1 MRSKRGFSLLEL
13 LIVVAIILIIAAI
26 AIPNLLQARLAA
38 NESSAA
44 GTLHTLQSAEVTYY
58 NSYPTIGYAN
68 NLTELGGVSPC
79 TPTST
84 TACIIDNFLAS
95 AGPGGSGKSGYYYA
109 ATGIM
114 TGGAT
119 YNTTY
124 VVAAAPIQVH
134 ATGNRDFCSTND
146 GVLRSQMGSAG
157 DQPANTVASCLNYP
171 VTQ

>member
-1 MRSKRGFSLLEL
+1 MRSSRGFSLIEL

-44 GTLHTLQSAEVTYY
+44 GSLHSLQSAEITYY
-58 NSYPTIGYAN
+58 NAYPTIGYASAIGQ
-68 NLTELGGVSPC
+68 LGGVTPC
-79 TPTST
+79 TPSST
-84 TACIIDNFLAS
+84 TACIIDSFLAT
-95 AGPGGSGKSGYYYA
+95 ATPGGVGKSGYYYLG
-109 ATGIM
+109 TGIV

-119 YNTTY
+119 SNTAY
-124 VVAAAPIQVH
+124 VVAAAPITAH

-146 GVLRSQMGSAG
+146 GVLRSQMGSVG
-157 DQPANTVASCLNYP
+157 DLPASALSACLAYP